1 MPPDENSSLQAS
13 KYIYFEIYYW
23 SRVGEAIIR
32 GILLQGNVWIVNNEN
47 EEFHPL

>member
-1 MPPDENSSLQAS
+1 MPPDENSSLQTS

-23 SRVGEAIIR
+23 STVGEAIIR

-47 EEFHPL
+47 EEVHPL